1 MVAPAPAGCQVVPRI
16 WFLGWLNA
24 GHVRYDADMAHVDE
38 SKTFRGVV
46 KGGGVVFEQGVR
58 LPDGTPVLV
67 TVESGARG
75 TPQAV
80 LAAMAGP
87 PGVTAEDVAELLQE
101 IERGKRP
108 VQFGSPLD

>member
-1 MVAPAPAGCQVVPRI
+1 MPGAPASRRVRL
-16 WFLGWLNA
+16 LGWLNA
-24 GHVRYDADMAHVDE
+24 GHVRYDVVMAQVDE

-67 TVESGARG
+67 TVEGAARG

-80 LAAMAGP
+80 MAAMAEP